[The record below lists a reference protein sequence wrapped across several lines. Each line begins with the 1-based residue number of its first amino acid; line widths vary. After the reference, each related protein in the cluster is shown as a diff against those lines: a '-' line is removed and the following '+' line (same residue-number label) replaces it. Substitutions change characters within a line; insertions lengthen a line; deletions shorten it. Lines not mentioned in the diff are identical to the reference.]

1 MLLNF
6 IFCQR
11 PNFKHFIVQC
21 TVNTLGSKLGNST
34 LKMEML
40 KFRFF
45 ATFSTKIHFGEGY
58 EAFFFVVV
66 WFWAHEKIFHKKKKK
81 KFVKFFFHSPFILPQ
96 IWHFGDCLSTKN
108 AKSRHGVNI
117 GASIGTIWSGESC
130 IFWSKMEQNIF
141 RHWCLNSSLVFLLVN
156 LQKFE
161 ICLKTV
167 MFGLSYLLP
176 KAIYHQKI
184 AS

>member
-1 MLLNF
+1 MGKF
-6 IFCQR
+6 M
-11 PNFKHFIVQC
+11 KHFFRD
-21 TVNTLGSKLGNST
+21 
-34 LKMEML
+34 
-40 KFRFF
+40 FRFMKKNF
-45 ATFSTKIHFGEGY
+45 T
-58 EAFFFVVV
+58 
-66 WFWAHEKIFHKKKKK
+66 KKKN
-81 KFVKFFFHSPFILPQ
+81 FVKFFFHSPFILPQ

-141 RHWCLNSSLVFLLVN
+141 RHGCLNSSLVFLLVN

-161 ICLKTV
+161 NCLKTV
-167 MFGLSYLLP
+167 MFGLSYLPP
-176 KAIYHQKI
+176 KGIYHQKI

>member
-1 MLLNF
+1 MHHTKSNRVSVLFVKNGDGW
-6 IFCQR
+6 Q
-11 PNFKHFIVQC
+11 HSSQC

-45 ATFSTKIHFGEGY
+45 ATFSTKIHQGESY
-58 EAFFFVVV
+58 EAFFSWQYAFG
-66 WFWAHEKIFHKKKKK
+66 FMKKNFTKKMKKI
-81 KFVKFFFHSPFILPQ
+81 VKFFFHSPFILLQ

-117 GASIGTIWSGESC
+117 GASIGIIWSGESC

-141 RHWCLNSSLVFLLVN
+141 RH
-156 LQKFE
+156 
-161 ICLKTV
+161 
-167 MFGLSYLLP
+167 
-176 KAIYHQKI
+176 
-184 AS
+184 